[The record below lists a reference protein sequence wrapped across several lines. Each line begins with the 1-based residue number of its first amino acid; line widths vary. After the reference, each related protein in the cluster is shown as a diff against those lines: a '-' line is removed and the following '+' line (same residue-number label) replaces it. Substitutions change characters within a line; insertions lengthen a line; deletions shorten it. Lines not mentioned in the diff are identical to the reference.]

1 MIHCFAHFVSKLYLC
16 FVYLMNHSFYREVLN
31 VANGQMFK
39 EIETEEGSD
48 LTGIIQSEGL

>member
-1 MIHCFAHFVSKLYLC
+1 MIHT
-16 FVYLMNHSFYREVLN
+16 FYSEVLN

-39 EIETEEGSD
+39 ETEEEDGND